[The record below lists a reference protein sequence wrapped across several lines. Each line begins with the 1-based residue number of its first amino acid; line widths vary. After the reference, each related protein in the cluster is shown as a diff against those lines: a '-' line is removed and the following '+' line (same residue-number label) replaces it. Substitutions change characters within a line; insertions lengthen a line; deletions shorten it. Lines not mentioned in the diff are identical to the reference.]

1 MIITARAKVAGVF
14 GWPVEHSRSP
24 RLHGYWLDA
33 YGIDG
38 AYVPLPVRPEHFEQA
53 LRLLPAMGF
62 AGANVTLPHKEA
74 ALKAVDESSAL
85 ARRIGAVNTVIVRE
99 DGSLYGDNTDA
110 EGFVANL
117 QEGAP
122 GWDAATGPAVL
133 LGAGG
138 VARAVG
144 VALLDAGAPELRIVN
159 RTASRAEKLAQELG
173 DRAKVSLWVD
183 RARVLADAALLVNAT
198 LLGMDGQAP
207 LDVELGLL
215 AKDAVVTDTV
225 YIPLTTPLLLRAA
238 ERGNVTVDGIGMLL
252 HQGRRG
258 FAAWYG
264 VDPEVTPEL
273 RAFVLEG

>member
-1 MIITARAKVAGVF
+1 MIISGRAKIAGVF

-24 RLHGYWLDA
+24 RLHGYWLEA

-38 AYVPLPVRPEHFEQA
+38 AYIPLPVRPEHFEQV
-53 LRLLPAMGF
+53 LRLLPALGF

-85 ARRIGAVNTVIVRE
+85 ARRIGAVNTVIVRD

-117 QEGAP
+117 REGAP
-122 GWDAATGPAVL
+122 GWDAGTGPAVI

-144 VALLDAGAPELRIVN
+144 VALLDAGAPEIRIVN
-159 RTASRAEKLAQELG
+159 RTASRAEKLARELG
-173 DRAKVSLWVD
+173 SHAKVSLWVD
-183 RARVLADAALLVNAT
+183 RAHVLAEAALLVNAT

-207 LDVELGLL
+207 LDIDLRLL
-215 AKDAVVTDTV
+215 AKNAVVTDTV
-225 YIPLTTPLLLRAA
+225 YTPLETPLLRMAA
-238 ERGNVTVDGIGMLL
+238 ERGNIAVDGIGMLL

-258 FAAWYG
+258 FEAWYG
-264 VDPEVTPEL
+264 VAPEVTPEL
-273 RAFVLEG
+273 RTFVLDG

>member
-1 MIITARAKVAGVF
+1 MIISGRAKIAGVF

-24 RLHGYWLDA
+24 RLHGYWLEA

-53 LRLLPAMGF
+53 LRLLPALGF

-85 ARRIGAVNTVIVRE
+85 ARRIGAVNTVIVRD

-117 QEGAP
+117 REGAP
-122 GWDAATGPAVL
+122 GWDAGTGPAVI

-144 VALLDAGAPELRIVN
+144 VALLDAGAPEIRIVN
-159 RTASRAEKLAQELG
+159 RTASRAEKLARELG
-173 DRAKVSLWVD
+173 NRAKVSLWVD
-183 RARVLADAALLVNAT
+183 RAHVLAEAALLVNAT
-198 LLGMDGQAP
+198 LLGMDGQAA
-207 LDVELGLL
+207 LDIDLGLL

-225 YIPLTTPLLLRAA
+225 YTPLETPLLRMAA
-238 ERGNVTVDGIGMLL
+238 ERGNIAVDGIGMLL

-258 FAAWYG
+258 FEAWYG
-264 VDPEVTPEL
+264 VAPEVTPEL
-273 RAFVLEG
+273 RTFVLDG

>member
-1 MIITARAKVAGVF
+1 MIISAKAKVAGVF
-14 GWPVEHSRSP
+14 GWPVEHSLSP

-62 AGANVTLPHKEA
+62 AGANVTLPHKEM
-74 ALKAVDESSAL
+74 ALRAVDESSVL
-85 ARRIGAVNTVIVRE
+85 ARRIGAVNTVVVRE

-110 EGFVANL
+110 EGFIANL
-117 QEGAP
+117 REGAP
-122 GWDAATGPAVL
+122 NWDAGAGPAVM

-138 VARAVG
+138 AARAAG
-144 VALLDAGAPELRIVN
+144 VALLDAGVPELHIVN

-173 DRAKVSLWVD
+173 HRAKVSLWVD

-207 LDVELGLL
+207 LDIELGLL

-225 YIPLTTPLLLRAA
+225 YTPLDTPLLRLAA
-238 ERGNVTVDGIGMLL
+238 ERGNIAVDGIGMLL

>member
-1 MIITARAKVAGVF
+1 MIISARAKVAGVF

-74 ALKAVDESSAL
+74 ALKTVDESSAL
-85 ARRIGAVNTVIVRE
+85 ARRVGAVNTVVVRD

-117 QEGAP
+117 REGAP
-122 GWDAATGPAVL
+122 GWDASTGPAVM

-138 VARAVG
+138 VARAAG

-173 DRAKVSLWVD
+173 RRAKVSLWVD
-183 RARVLADAALLVNAT
+183 RAHVLADAALLVNAT

-207 LDVELGLL
+207 LDIELGLL
-215 AKDAVVTDTV
+215 AKNAVVTDTV
-225 YIPLTTPLLLRAA
+225 YTPLETPLLRKAA

-264 VDPEVTPEL
+264 VDPEVTAEL
-273 RAFVLEG
+273 RAFVLDG

>member
-1 MIITARAKVAGVF
+1 MIISARAKVAGVF

-24 RLHGYWLDA
+24 RLHGFWLEA
-33 YGIDG
+33 HEVDG
-38 AYVPLPVRPEHFEQA
+38 AYVPLPVRPEHFERA

-74 ALKAVDESSAL
+74 ALKAVDEASTL
-85 ARRIGAVNTVIVRE
+85 ARRIGAVNTVVVRE
-99 DGSLYGDNTDA
+99 DGSLYGDNSDA

-117 QEGAP
+117 RDGAP
-122 GWDAATGPAVL
+122 EWDASAGPAVM

-173 DRAKVSLWVD
+173 NRAKVSPWVD
-183 RARVLADAALLVNAT
+183 RARVLADASLLVNAT
-198 LLGMDGQAP
+198 LLGMDGQSA
-207 LDVELGLL
+207 LDIDLGLL
-215 AKDAVVTDTV
+215 PGDAVVTDTV
-225 YIPLTTPLLLRAA
+225 YTPLKTPLLRIAA
-238 ERGNVTVDGIGMLL
+238 ERGNAAVDGIGMLL

-264 VDPEVTPEL
+264 VDPEVSPEL
-273 RAFVLEG
+273 RAFVLDG

>member
-1 MIITARAKVAGVF
+1 MIITAKAKVAGVF

-24 RLHGYWLDA
+24 RLHGYWLEK

-38 AYVPLPVRPEHFEQA
+38 AYVPLPVQPEHFEQA
-53 LRLLPAMGF
+53 LRLLPALGF

-74 ALKAVDESSAL
+74 ALRAVDESTPL
-85 ARRIGAVNTVIVRE
+85 AKRIGAVNTVIVRS
-99 DGSLYGDNTDA
+99 DGSLHGDNTDA
-110 EGFVANL
+110 EGFTANL
-117 QEGAP
+117 REGAP
-122 GWDAATGPAVL
+122 DWDADAGPAVV

-144 VALLDAGAPELRIVN
+144 AALLDAGVPEIRIVN
-159 RTASRAEKLAQELG
+159 RTASRAENLARELG
-173 DRAKVSLWVD
+173 GRAKVSLWVD

-198 LLGMDGQAP
+198 LLGMDGQAA
-207 LDVELGLL
+207 LDIDLGSL
-215 AKDAVVTDTV
+215 AAHAVVTDTV
-225 YIPLTTPLLLRAA
+225 YTPLKTPLLHAAA
-238 ERGNVTVDGIGMLL
+238 ERGNPTVDGIGMLL

-273 RAFVLEG
+273 RAFVLDG

>member
-1 MIITARAKVAGVF
+1 MIISGRAKIAGVF

-24 RLHGYWLDA
+24 RLHGYWLDS

-38 AYVPLPVRPEHFEQA
+38 AYIPLPVRPEHFEQV
-53 LRLLPAMGF
+53 LRLLPALGF

-85 ARRIGAVNTVIVRE
+85 AKRIGAVNTVIVRD

-117 QEGAP
+117 REGTP
-122 GWDAATGPAVL
+122 GWDAGTGPAVI

-144 VALLDAGAPELRIVN
+144 VALLDAGAPEIRIVN
-159 RTASRAEKLAQELG
+159 RTASRAEKLARELG
-173 DRAKVSLWVD
+173 SHAKVSLWVD
-183 RARVLADAALLVNAT
+183 RAHVLAEAALLVNAT

-207 LDVELGLL
+207 LDIDLGLL

-225 YIPLTTPLLLRAA
+225 YTPLETPLLRMAA
-238 ERGNVTVDGIGMLL
+238 ERGNIAVDGIGMLL

-258 FAAWYG
+258 FEAWYG
-264 VDPEVTPEL
+264 VAPEVTPEL
-273 RAFVLEG
+273 RAFVLDG